1 MAPDCVFTF
10 VSRAF
15 GFLNF
20 IFWTP
25 FFDREGPGGRPR
37 RFGTDRLPVETGST
51 AFFTFLSSTIGSL
64 EGGFRIE
71 LKKVFISVTEFQVV
85 LDGYRDDAPH
95 FTLANMITYVAL
107 VLGLIS
113 GSSSSFSDSSSKSNM
128 ASNFIPSNSNSPEG
142 KLYVFV

>member
-51 AFFTFLSSTIGSL
+51 AFFTFLSSTIGSF

-71 LKKVFISVTEFQVV
+71 LNKIIKKAVYKR
-85 LDGYRDDAPH
+85 DGLSGGFKPPDYNKDDAKEQNNCIKPRK
-95 FTLANMITYVAL
+95 TSL
-107 VLGLIS
+107 
-113 GSSSSFSDSSSKSNM
+113 
-128 ASNFIPSNSNSPEG
+128 
-142 KLYVFV
+142 